1 MCNVLASHSHVRYV
15 CLSLL
20 IHCCVSKCE
29 RLACTTASSYTTSFK
44 DGDVRLFSFADVI
57 MYCLHCCLVT
67 EEVSERLL
75 YLGNLPEE
83 ASDEDVTSLF
93 PNARYVFVVRDTPSE
108 NGERKCK
115 G

>member
-1 MCNVLASHSHVRYV
+1 MYMRAAKSYCSFLLCANTMNVS
-15 CLSLL
+15 
-20 IHCCVSKCE
+20 
-29 RLACTTASSYTTSFK
+29 
-44 DGDVRLFSFADVI
+44 
-57 MYCLHCCLVT
+57 HCCLFA

-75 YLGNLPEE
+75 YLGNLPEDVK
-83 ASDEDVTSLF
+83 DEDIHALF